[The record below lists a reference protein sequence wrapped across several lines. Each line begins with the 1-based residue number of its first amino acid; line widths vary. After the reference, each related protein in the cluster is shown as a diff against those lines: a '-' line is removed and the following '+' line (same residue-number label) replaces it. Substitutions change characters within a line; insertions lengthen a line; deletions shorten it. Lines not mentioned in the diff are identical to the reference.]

1 MTTNRYSMMDAFTSE
16 EFSILYD
23 LVMFHD
29 ECPEWM
35 DAGIYKTVLEKVSDV
50 MTEYNKGAAWWLLS
64 PFKLPKFDLILMT

>member
-64 PFKLPKFDLILMT
+64 LFKLLKFDLILMT

>member
-1 MTTNRYSMMDAFTSE
+1 MTTNRYSMIDAFTAE
-16 EFSILYD
+16 EFSVLYD

-64 PFKLPKFDLILMT
+64 PYKLLKFDLILMT

>member
-64 PFKLPKFDLILMT
+64 LYKLPKFDLILMT

>member
-1 MTTNRYSMMDAFTSE
+1 MMDAFTSE

-64 PFKLPKFDLILMT
+64 LFKLPKFDLILMT

>member
-64 PFKLPKFDLILMT
+64 PFKLPKSDLILMT

>member
-1 MTTNRYSMMDAFTSE
+1 MIDAFTHD

-35 DAGIYKTVLEKVSDV
+35 DVGIYKTVLEKVSDV
-50 MTEYNKGAAWWLLS
+50 MTEYNKGAA
-64 PFKLPKFDLILMT
+64 

>member
-16 EFSILYD
+16 EFSVLYD

-35 DAGIYKTVLEKVSDV
+35 NQTDYDKVLEKVSDV
-50 MTEYNKGAAWWLLS
+50 MTEYNKGAA
-64 PFKLPKFDLILMT
+64 